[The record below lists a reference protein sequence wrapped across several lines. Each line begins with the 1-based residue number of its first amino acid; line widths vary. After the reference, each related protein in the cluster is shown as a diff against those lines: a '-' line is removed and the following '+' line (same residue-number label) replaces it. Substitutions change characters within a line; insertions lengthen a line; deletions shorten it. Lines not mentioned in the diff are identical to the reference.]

1 MTTTTIRQKL
11 TNYIRVADDEKLK
24 AIYTILENEIEEETA
39 WWKNAELMKDMNKE
53 YKSWEDGEE
62 KAYTLAE
69 AGAAIEQVKL
79 KRNKG
84 K

>member
-1 MTTTTIRQKL
+1 MTTTAIRQKL
-11 TNYIRVADDEKLK
+11 TNYIRVANDEKLK
-24 AIYTILENEIEEETA
+24 AIYTILENKIEEETA
-39 WWKNAELMKDMNKE
+39 WWNNAALLKE
-53 YKSWEDGEE
+53 MDKAYKSWEDGKE

-69 AGAAIEQVKL
+69 ADAAIEQVKL